1 MDKIAAE
8 LQDSVVD
15 LTRQLTELQ
24 ARYESTRNQQR
35 TRMQGLDQRELQLQ
49 ARELRVKSEEEA
61 IGERWKCLEMRER
74 NAETHELKELE
85 RLEHL
90 GQLEK
95 SVEERERS
103 LDELH
108 ESLEEQRKHSRALQE
123 VLEEHLGSVGG
134 GLRVKLRQFE
144 EKAREIGLELSGGD
158 GGLELK
164 RDELVGCEMG
174 GGLDAEKVVK
184 LIGVICQR
192 EEIMKLCQ
200 GFDSGDKIHDVIR
213 ILIERKQLIEAVRF
227 IGTFKLTDKF
237 PPAPLL
243 NEYVEDA
250 EKWWSETFSQK
261 KSLDKKENAVDDRIT
276 NLRVVVQCVE
286 EYNLQSEYSLVDIIN
301 DILELEKL
309 KENLHSVAS
318 LDIMMKTKGPGKLK
332 EKREV
337 VLCLPSYDDKQ
348 EKEIWRKRRFRT
360 YRRCR
365 KKCNP

>member
-200 GFDSGDKIHDVIR
+200 GFDSGDKIHGNC
-213 ILIERKQLIEAVRF
+213 F
-227 IGTFKLTDKF
+227 
-237 PPAPLL
+237 
-243 NEYVEDA
+243 
-250 EKWWSETFSQK
+250 
-261 KSLDKKENAVDDRIT
+261 
-276 NLRVVVQCVE
+276 
-286 EYNLQSEYSLVDIIN
+286 
-301 DILELEKL
+301 
-309 KENLHSVAS
+309 ENLV
-318 LDIMMKTKGPGKLK
+318 L
-332 EKREV
+332 V
-337 VLCLPSYDDKQ
+337 VCCLCFALSSDDFCLQCRNIWSYSC
-348 EKEIWRKRRFRT
+348 W
-360 YRRCR
+360 
-365 KKCNP
+365 

>member
-35 TRMQGLDQRELQLQ
+35 SRMQGLDQRELQLQ

-61 IGERWKCLEMRER
+61 IRERWKCLEMRER

-144 EKAREIGLELSGGD
+144 EKAREIGLELSD
-158 GGLELK
+158 GGGGLKLK
-164 RDELVGCEMG
+164 RGELVGCEMG

-192 EEIMKLCQ
+192 GEIMELCQ
-200 GFDSGDKIHDVIR
+200 GLDSGDKIHDVIR

-227 IGTFKLTDKF
+227 ICTFKLTDKF
-237 PPAPLL
+237 PPVPLL
-243 NEYVEDA
+243 NESVEDA

-261 KSLDKKENAVDDRIT
+261 KSLDKKGKAVDDRIT
-276 NLRVVVQCVE
+276 NLRAVVQCVE
-286 EYNLQSEYSLVDIIN
+286 EYNLQSEYSLADIIN

-318 LDIMMKTKGPGKLK
+318 LDIMMKTKGLGKLK
-332 EKREV
+332 ERREV
-337 VLCLPSYDDKQ
+337 VLCLPSFDDKQ
-348 EKEIWRKRRFRT
+348 GKEFWRKRRFRT

>member
-35 TRMQGLDQRELQLQ
+35 TRMQGLDERELELQ

-61 IGERWKCLEMRER
+61 IRERWKCVEMRER

-90 GQLEK
+90 GELEK

-134 GLRVKLRQFE
+134 GLRQFE
-144 EKAREIGLELSGGD
+144 EKARGIGLELSGGD

-164 RDELVGCEMG
+164 RGELVGCEMG

-184 LIGVICQR
+184 LIGVISQR
-192 EEIMKLCQ
+192 GEIMELCQ
-200 GFDSGDKIHDVIR
+200 GLDSGDKIHDVIR

-227 IGTFKLTDKF
+227 ICTFKLTDKF
-237 PPAPLL
+237 PPVPLL

-276 NLRVVVQCVE
+276 NLRAVVQCVE
-286 EYNLQSEYSLVDIIN
+286 EYNLQSEYSLVHIIN

-337 VLCLPSYDDKQ
+337 VLCLPSFDDKQ
-348 EKEIWRKRRFRT
+348 EKEFWRKRRFRT